1 MAKKAIQVKKY
12 KKSSSRY
19 ELEMFD
25 IKLFTK
31 FFIPFCRKWNFKTYH
46 AYATFLF
53 FIIRP

>member
-1 MAKKAIQVKKY
+1 MAKKAIQVKKP

-19 ELEMFD
+19 ELEVFD